1 MSAGRTLLAGAG
13 ALAPVPAAAH
23 AIGERYDL
31 PLPVHLYILGGAL
44 VVALSFAVVARVVR
58 SPVDGRRRCVA
69 LVMWARTP
77 RPLVVAAWLT
87 RALGLAAFALA
98 IVAGLAGEQHPARN
112 IAPTLVW
119 IVWWIGLA
127 VVAAFA
133 ADVWPWLNPWR
144 TLAMFAARIVPR
156 RPARAYPRRWA
167 EWPAVAGL
175 FLLVWFELVYPAP
188 SHPRTLA
195 VAALVYSLAMFAGM
209 AAFGR
214 ETWLKRGD
222 AFTAFFALL
231 GRFAPLALRRHGLA
245 MRLWG
250 AGLAAP
256 VRLSPAMVAFI
267 LLMLAA
273 VLFDGF
279 LGTGL
284 WRALERGVRALLPPG
299 ADRDNILA
307 ATLGLVGL
315 WLAFLGAYRI
325 TARAMARIAASHAS
339 GRELACRFALTLI
352 PIGVGYNLAHNL
364 SYLLVQGQAIAS
376 LLSDPFGRGW
386 NLIGTAH
393 WQVEIGVVDAGAVWT
408 IALVAIVGGHLV
420 AVYLAHIVALR
431 LFARRRA
438 ALRALI
444 PLTVLMVV
452 YTGVSLTV
460 IAEPL
465 VRFRKPDPTY
475 SRLDRLV
482 AEIPRAMTYARR

>member
-1 MSAGRTLLAGAG
+1 MSVRPALLGGAL

-44 VVALSFAVVARVVR
+44 VVALSFVV
-58 SPVDGRRRCVA
+58 VA
-69 LVMWARTP
+69 LVVRAERSGP
-77 RPLVVAAWLT
+77 RCTRLVVWEKPPAALAAVGLIL
-87 RALGLAAFALA
+87 RALGLAAFVLA
-98 IVAGLAGEQHPARN
+98 IAAGLAGEQHPGRN

-127 VVAAFA
+127 LLAAFA
-133 ADVWPWLNPWR
+133 ADLWPWLNPWR
-144 TLAMFAARIVPR
+144 TLALFAARIAPA
-156 RPARAYPRRWA
+156 RPARPYPRAWA

-175 FLLVWFELVYPAP
+175 FLIVWFELVYPSP
-188 SHPRTLA
+188 SHPRTIAL
-195 VAALVYSLAMFAGM
+195 AALAYSLLTFAGM
-209 AAFGR
+209 ALFGR
-214 ETWLKRGD
+214 EIWLKRGD
-222 AFTAFFALL
+222 ALSVFFALL
-231 GRFAPLALRRHGLA
+231 GRFAPLAIGRHGLIV
-245 MRLWG
+245 RPWG
-250 AGLAAP
+250 AALAAP
-256 VRLSPAMVAFI
+256 GRLSGALMAFI

-307 ATLGLVGL
+307 ATLGLAGL
-315 WLAFLGAYRI
+315 WLVFLGAYRVTAGGMAKI
-325 TARAMARIAASHAS
+325 ARAELP
-339 GRELACRFALTLI
+339 GRALAGRFALTLI

-364 SYLLVQGQAIAS
+364 SYLLVQGQAIAA
-376 LLSDPFGRGW
+376 LLSDPFGSGW
-386 NLIGTAH
+386 NLFGTAH

-420 AVYLAHIVALR
+420 AVYLAHLVALR
-431 LFARRRA
+431 LFASRRA

-475 SRLDRLV
+475 SRLDQPD
-482 AEIPRAMTYARR
+482 AEMPAAMAYVRR